1 MNINSFSNFI
11 LRAKELL
18 YVIGNKKLLTRDD
31 IWASF
36 IEYCELNGL
45 MIQSE
50 KSENFQ
56 KDERKTPPDTS
67 ELLD

>member
-1 MNINSFSNFI
+1 M
-11 LRAKELL
+11 
-18 YVIGNKKLLTRDD
+18 IGNKKLLTRDD

-50 KSENFQ
+50 KSENYQ
-56 KDERKTPPDTS
+56 KDERKTPSDTS